1 MRIINGY
8 SFAVLITFFLTM
20 ISCQV
25 DPASLKGEKVKFIK
39 KEMVYTESGKEID
52 LGGDSIKKVYYL
64 IRHAEKDTQKIDPP
78 LSKTG
83 NESKVKLNRIFKNS
97 FLDAVYSTLTTR
109 TIQTVDS
116 VAQYKGLSY
125 HIYTDANAKET
136 FDEISKSADMNKVLI
151 VGHSNTVP
159 PIANFL
165 YGKKYF
171 NTIFPETEYDNLLI
185 IVEKTDGL
193 KQIYELKY

>member
-1 MRIINGY
+1 MRIEQKYGFAWLIIF
-8 SFAVLITFFLTM
+8 SFTM
-20 ISCQV
+20 FSCEV
-25 DPASLKGEKVKFIK
+25 DPAKLKGEKVKFIK

-52 LGGDSIKKVYYL
+52 LGGDSIKKVYYI

-78 LSKTG
+78 LSKIG
-83 NESKVKLNRIFKNS
+83 NERKVKLNRIFKNS
-97 FLDAVYSTLTTR
+97 FLDAVYSTLTSR

-136 FDEISKSADMNKVLI
+136 FNEISKSVDKNKILI

-171 NTIFPETEYDNLLI
+171 NSIFPETEYDNLLI
-185 IVEKTDGL
+185 IVERTNGS

>member
-1 MRIINGY
+1 MSIEQKYGVVLFFIF
-8 SFAVLITFFLTM
+8 SFAVF
-20 ISCQV
+20 SCKV
-25 DPASLKGEKVKFIK
+25 DPSALKGEKVKFIK
-39 KEMVYTESGKEID
+39 KEIVYTESGKEID
-52 LGGDSIKKVYYL
+52 LGGDSIKKVYYI
-64 IRHAEKDTQKIDPP
+64 IRHAEKDTQKIDPA
-78 LSKTG
+78 LSKIG
-83 NESKVKLNRIFKNS
+83 NERKVRLNRIFKNS

-136 FDEISKSADMNKVLI
+136 FSEISKSSDVNKVLI

-171 NTIFPETEYDNLLI
+171 NSIFPETEYDNLLI
-185 IVEKTDGL
+185 IVEKQNGS